1 MLWVH
6 PQGQTLLLSKKHG
19 HRHTQTGL
27 DQSNRKDEC
36 RDNYIQSSE
45 AQFKNKK
52 NVCEPLGG
60 TDKTTTWTE
69 ECDRDS
75 GGSGRWGLGAG
86 RQSTVNE

>member
-27 DQSNRKDEC
+27 DQNNRKDEC

-45 AQFKNKK
+45 AQF
-52 NVCEPLGG
+52 VY
-60 TDKTTTWTE
+60 
-69 ECDRDS
+69 
-75 GGSGRWGLGAG
+75 
-86 RQSTVNE
+86 VNL